1 MKSGE
6 VSLKEITEKYH
17 VDEDKVTLLSES
29 VKYPVIT
36 FEGIDKNIKV
46 AYWVLYLP
54 VVKQNK
60 WIILLRTS

>member
-46 AYWVLYLP
+46 AY
-54 VVKQNK
+54 
-60 WIILLRTS
+60 